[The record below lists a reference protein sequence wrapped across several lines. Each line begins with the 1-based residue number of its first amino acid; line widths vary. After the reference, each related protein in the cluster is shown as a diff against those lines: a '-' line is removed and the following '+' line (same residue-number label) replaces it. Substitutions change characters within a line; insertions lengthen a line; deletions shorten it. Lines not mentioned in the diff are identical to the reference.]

1 MLVYRLRLP
10 KRSDYQL
17 VFKNLWTFEILWIY
31 LLLERS
37 DENMKKKIAIMLTLI
52 LAAGAFT
59 ACTTGEKVNN
69 SSLSPTASTSVGVS
83 ASGGS
88 SEMATPETMQSTEK
102 ATVSKETEP
111 SGQNTKTEEKAD
123 SGQNSAVVSATDP
136 IQKTQSEVQNNSKNT
151 VNSNP
156 SESESTAKKETENS
170 TQKPVQKPTEKST
183 QKPTQPPTKA
193 KTVDVQYAV
202 SACIAYGQQLG
213 MKYDSSLNIGN
224 ASWFSPTNAS
234 YYDST
239 SELTA
244 DCYGDVEY
252 AAYYYQSSGI
262 APSDL
267 SFNVIAENN
276 KIYVVY

>member
-1 MLVYRLRLP
+1 
-10 KRSDYQL
+10 
-17 VFKNLWTFEILWIY
+17 
-31 LLLERS
+31 
-37 DENMKKKIAIMLTLI
+37 MKKKIAIMISII
-52 LAAGAFT
+52 LMAGTFT
-59 ACTTGEKVNN
+59 ACTAEEKMYN
-69 SSLSPTASTSVGVS
+69 SSLSPTVSTSVGVS

-88 SEMATPETMQSTEK
+88 SEMATTETMQSIEK

-111 SGQNTKTEEKAD
+111 SGQNTKTIEKAD

-170 TQKPVQKPTEKST
+170 TQKPVQKPTEKPTEKPT
-183 QKPTQPPTKA
+183 QKPTQPPTQA
-193 KTVDVQYAV
+193 KTVVVQYAV

-213 MKYDSSLNIGN
+213 MKYESSLNTGN

-234 YYDST
+234 YYNST
-239 SELTA
+239 SELTSKLKS
-244 DCYGDVEY
+244 DVEY
-252 AAYYYQSSGI
+252 VAYYYQSSGI
-262 APSDL
+262 TPRDL

-276 KIYVVY
+276 KIYVVYC

>member
-1 MLVYRLRLP
+1 
-10 KRSDYQL
+10 
-17 VFKNLWTFEILWIY
+17 
-31 LLLERS
+31 
-37 DENMKKKIAIMLTLI
+37 
-52 LAAGAFT
+52 
-59 ACTTGEKVNN
+59 
-69 SSLSPTASTSVGVS
+69 
-83 ASGGS
+83 
-88 SEMATPETMQSTEK
+88 MATTETMQSTEK

-123 SGQNSAVVSATDP
+123 SWQNSAVVSATNP
-136 IQKTQSEVQNNSKNT
+136 IQKTQSEVKNNSRNT
-151 VNSNP
+151 VNSNH
-156 SESESTAKKETENS
+156 SKSKSNAEKETEI
-170 TQKPVQKPTEKST
+170 PTEKPT

-213 MKYDSSLNIGN
+213 MKYDSSLNTGN
-224 ASWFSPTNAS
+224 ASWFSPTNTS

-239 SELTA
+239 SELTSNLKS
-244 DCYGDVEY
+244 DVEY

-276 KIYVVY
+276 KIYVVYC

>member
-1 MLVYRLRLP
+1 
-10 KRSDYQL
+10 
-17 VFKNLWTFEILWIY
+17 
-31 LLLERS
+31 
-37 DENMKKKIAIMLTLI
+37 MKKKIAIMLTLI
-52 LAAGAFT
+52 LAAGTFT
-59 ACTTGEKVNN
+59 ACTAEEKMDN

-102 ATVSKETEP
+102 ATASKGTEP
-111 SGQNTKTEEKAD
+111 SGQNIKTEEKAD
-123 SGQNSAVVSATDP
+123 SGQNSAVVSATNP
-136 IQKTQSEVQNNSKNT
+136 IQKTQTEVQNNSRNT
-151 VNSNP
+151 VNSNQ
-156 SESESTAKKETENS
+156 SKSESTDKKETEIP
-170 TQKPVQKPTEKST
+170 TQRPAVKPTQPPT

-213 MKYDSSLNIGN
+213 MKYDSSLNTGN

-234 YYDST
+234 YYDDTQS
-239 SELTA
+239 LTA

-252 AAYYYQSSGI
+252 VAYYFQSSGI
-262 APSDL
+262 ATRDL

-276 KIYVVY
+276 KIYVVYC

>member
-1 MLVYRLRLP
+1 
-10 KRSDYQL
+10 
-17 VFKNLWTFEILWIY
+17 
-31 LLLERS
+31 
-37 DENMKKKIAIMLTLI
+37 MKKKIAIMISII
-52 LAAGAFT
+52 LMAGTFT
-59 ACTTGEKVNN
+59 ACTAEEKMYN
-69 SSLSPTASTSVGVS
+69 SSLSPTVSTSVGVS

-88 SEMATPETMQSTEK
+88 SEMATTETMQSIEK

-111 SGQNTKTEEKAD
+111 SGQNTKTIEKAE

-170 TQKPVQKPTEKST
+170 TQKPVQKPTEKPTEKPT
-183 QKPTQPPTKA
+183 QKPTQPPTQA
-193 KTVDVQYAV
+193 KTVVVQYAV

-213 MKYDSSLNIGN
+213 MKYDSSLNTGN

-234 YYDST
+234 YYNST
-239 SELTA
+239 SELTSKLKS
-244 DCYGDVEY
+244 DVEY
-252 AAYYYQSSGI
+252 VAYYYQSSGI
-262 APSDL
+262 TPRDL

-276 KIYVVY
+276 KIYVVYC